1 MATYRVK
8 VSGWVT
14 FEAPDDLAARTT
26 AHQLHLTYD
35 SDLDAGVVPDSSELN
50 AETPQRLD

>member
-14 FEAPDDLAARTT
+14 FDAPDDLAARTT
-26 AHQLHLTYD
+26 AHQLHLGYD
-35 SDLDAGVVPDSSELN
+35 SDLDAGVVPDESELV
-50 AETPQRLD
+50 AEEPERLG

>member
-14 FEAPDDLAARTT
+14 FEAPDDQAARTT
-26 AHQLHLTYD
+26 AHQLHLSYD
-35 SDLDAGVVPDSSELN
+35 ADLDAGVVPDASELTT
-50 AETPQRLD
+50 EPPQRLG

>member
-1 MATYRVK
+1 MATYRVT

-14 FEAPDDLAARTT
+14 FEAPDDQAARTT
-26 AHQLHLTYD
+26 AHQLHLAYD
-35 SDLDAGVVPDSSELN
+35 SDLDAGVVPDASELN

>member
-26 AHQLHLTYD
+26 AHQLHLGYD
-35 SDLDAGVVPDSSELN
+35 SDLDAGVVPDESELVT
-50 AETPQRLD
+50 EEPERVS

>member
-50 AETPQRLD
+50 AETPERLD